1 MPSAETEANVRSS
14 GFFAAT
20 RATGGRTCTF
30 RTMSVLP
37 RYIGSRYVQP
47 LREGGSLPA
56 IIDTDAGLFVA
67 KFRGAGQGP
76 KALVAEIIVAE
87 IARALGF
94 RVPELVLLDIDEA
107 FGRSEPDP
115 EIQELLRASHGI
127 NVGLRYLDGA
137 FNFDGFAAGDLIEP
151 SFAADLVWL
160 DAFLTNPDRT
170 HRNPNLL
177 VWERTPWLIDHGAAL
192 YAHHQ
197 WSGVDETRTRSAFPM
212 IRDHVLLSH
221 ADDLVRA
228 DARLAP
234 RMTPELIDDV
244 LAAVPDELLMDPVN
258 RDSFGDASEARA
270 RYREYLLLRVA
281 HPRSFVDEAVRAQ
294 RFRLTQPV
302 QRRMTRR

>member
-1 MPSAETEANVRSS
+1 MR
-14 GFFAAT
+14 
-20 RATGGRTCTF
+20 
-30 RTMSVLP
+30 LP
-37 RYIGSRYVQP
+37 RYIASRYVQP

-56 IIDTDAGLFVA
+56 IVDTDAGLFVA

-76 KALVAEIIVAE
+76 KALIAEIIFAE

-94 RVPELVLLDIDEA
+94 DVPEIVLIDIDPA

-137 FNFDGFAAGDLIEP
+137 FNFDGYAAGDLVDAA
-151 SFAADLVWL
+151 FAADLVWL

-177 VWERTPWLIDHGAAL
+177 IWNRRPWLIDHGAAL

-197 WSGVDETRTRSAFPM
+197 WIAVDEARTRSPFPM
-212 IRDHVLLSH
+212 IKDHVLLT
-221 ADDLVRA
+221 AAGNLNDA

-234 RMTPELIDDV
+234 LITT
-244 LAAVPDELLMDPVN
+244 ELLEQVMAVVPKELLLDPIN
-258 RDSFGDASEARA
+258 RDRFVHVDDARA
-270 RYREYLLLRVA
+270 RYCEYLAMRVA
-281 HPRSFVDEAVRAQ
+281 APRNFVDEAVRAQ
-294 RFRLTQPV
+294 QLRLTQPV